1 MPSCFNAKSAPAALG
16 PYSHAVRAGD
26 FVYLS
31 GQLGLDPATNSLPA
45 GGVGPET
52 RQALSNIVNILAE
65 MGLAPRDVVKT
76 TVFLRDMEDF
86 AAMNAIYAEVLGAAP
101 PARSTVQV
109 AALPKYAA
117 VEIEVVAYSGAAR

>member
-1 MPSCFNAKSAPAALG
+1 MPSCFTAKNAPAALG
-16 PYSHAVRAGD
+16 PYSHAVRAGE

-31 GQLGLDPATNSLPA
+31 GQLGLDPTTNTLPA
-45 GGVGPET
+45 GGIGPET
-52 RQALSNIVNILAE
+52 RQSLSNIVNILAE
-65 MGLAPRDVVKT
+65 MGLKPQDVVKT

-86 AAMNAIYAEVLGAAP
+86 AAMNAIYGEVFGKVP

-117 VEIEVVAYSGAAR
+117 VEIEVVAYSGAAK

>member
-1 MPSCFNAKSAPAALG
+1 MPTCFNAKKAPAALG
-16 PYSHAVRAGD
+16 PYSHAVKAGD

-31 GQLGLDPATNSLPA
+31 GQLGLDPETNSLAP
-45 GGVGPET
+45 GGIGPET
-52 RQALSNIVNILAE
+52 RQSLTNIVNILSE
-65 MGLAPRDVVKT
+65 MGLGPRDIVKT

-86 AAMNAIYAEVLGAAP
+86 ATMNGIYGEVLGKAP

-117 VEIEVVAYSGAAR
+117 VEIEVIACVGAAN